1 MIKKPFRRTGRQWL
15 VDPLIQKWRI
25 KDANC
30 LIPET
35 SQDVTVSLVSGAY
48 CMGSKSLLST
58 THPLHILDPN
68 AHLLYSIFS
77 AQMGYPWNMYQ
88 SQITSPSTHRPQ
100 WLLGFG
106 LSTLGTWTHLWK
118 ILKAVGFLRA
128 QVADLPK
135 KNMANAMESTYFLKE
150 VIGTLW
156 DGMCVHF
163 DWCLFSGL
171 AFQRNRKAMSSSKDF
186 AKGMRKS
193 RLHEGTFHSWQSPRH
208 CKELEAVLW
217 PKLIAI
223 RSLEMTMSLHLSTKN
238 FFTTQQ
244 GTVTSESCIWELL
257 GTWPTGAEISKNPMK
272 STSSIRTIS
281 VWARIQLSQ
290 VPRKSLSIA
299 CHMRP
304 NECHEVQGSILR
316 FQTISSSPETRPPV
330 NSFSCRL
337 WRVRPLWSMQKATNL

>member
-1 MIKKPFRRTGRQWL
+1 MCICIYRYYRLFCTENGQGIISLYIIQHFILHHLKYPGSKKPFPRIGRLGRQWL
-15 VDPLIQKWRI
+15 VDPLIQKWRII

-48 CMGSKSLLST
+48 CMGSTSLLST

-135 KNMANAMESTYFLKE
+135 KNMANAMESTFFFKE

-163 DWCLFSGL
+163 DWCLL
-171 AFQRNRKAMSSSKDF
+171 
-186 AKGMRKS
+186 
-193 RLHEGTFHSWQSPRH
+193 
-208 CKELEAVLW
+208 
-217 PKLIAI
+217 
-223 RSLEMTMSLHLSTKN
+223 
-238 FFTTQQ
+238 
-244 GTVTSESCIWELL
+244 
-257 GTWPTGAEISKNPMK
+257 
-272 STSSIRTIS
+272 
-281 VWARIQLSQ
+281 
-290 VPRKSLSIA
+290 
-299 CHMRP
+299 
-304 NECHEVQGSILR
+304 
-316 FQTISSSPETRPPV
+316 
-330 NSFSCRL
+330 
-337 WRVRPLWSMQKATNL
+337 